1 METIAYSPLNLFSNF
16 QEAAN
21 ATPDVP
27 IIFDQPLAAF
37 PELGFKSTYKDTC
50 QLVLTRA
57 YQLAHLGV
65 GLGDKV
71 MIYKSSAFDTYLL
84 AVATAYLGAVPAM
97 ISYHFPTPTLEV
109 FVDRLE
115 DPFILFD
122 DETAERV
129 AGISNGSKE
138 KQIAVSKLLT
148 QPAEPVA
155 QNQLGNDEISY
166 MTHTSGT
173 TGIPKLI
180 CHSAH
185 SMGWRTKW
193 QKTVFTKIAE
203 KKLVAFHISP
213 VHSRFNIGI
222 SSLMA
227 MGFPMMP
234 LADAQGENVVAMLK
248 ENPPIALETH
258 PNNFVQW
265 SFTAKEY
272 PEAFA
277 GIRYYHSTFDAINNS
292 TMETFLR
299 TSPNQ
304 EAVFLQVY
312 GQSECGPM
320 ILKAHTL
327 ESLKTSNARDMGV
340 GLGDLTKARIADE
353 NGNVLPANTDGHI
366 HLLSKGRALT
376 YYKEDARF
384 QENVYGAWWD
394 SGDYG
399 SMDEQGHLFLK
410 DRQMDL
416 IDTINSNLAIED
428 FLLDSL
434 EFLSEVVIVRDKNNA
449 PQPLIALAPNHEMD
463 WDRWWKQVHELPRLN
478 TPIIRDYEDIPRTAT
493 MKVRRLQI
501 EKELKA

>member
-1 METIAYSPLNLFSNF
+1 
-16 QEAAN
+16 
-21 ATPDVP
+21 
-27 IIFDQPLAAF
+27 
-37 PELGFKSTYKDTC
+37 
-50 QLVLTRA
+50 
-57 YQLAHLGV
+57 
-65 GLGDKV
+65 
-71 MIYKSSAFDTYLL
+71 
-84 AVATAYLGAVPAM
+84 
-97 ISYHFPTPTLEV
+97 
-109 FVDRLE
+109 
-115 DPFILFD
+115 
-122 DETAERV
+122 
-129 AGISNGSKE
+129 
-138 KQIAVSKLLT
+138 
-148 QPAEPVA
+148 
-155 QNQLGNDEISY
+155 
-166 MTHTSGT
+166 
-173 TGIPKLI
+173 
-180 CHSAH
+180 
-185 SMGWRTKW
+185 
-193 QKTVFTKIAE
+193 
-203 KKLVAFHISP
+203 
-213 VHSRFNIGI
+213 
-222 SSLMA
+222 
-227 MGFPMMP
+227 
-234 LADAQGENVVAMLK
+234 MLK

-410 DRQMDL
+410 DRQVDL